1 MDNNLIK
8 IFKSTFGDE
17 PRMFVRAP
25 GRVNI
30 IGGHTDY
37 NDGFVMPIAIDRFV
51 WVAFRPRSDDQIKL
65 HSLEFD
71 SVADFSFN
79 NFKHTLDWQDYVK
92 SVAWVLRINNY
103 TLKGWEGILSSNIP
117 IGAGLSSSAA
127 LLMAILKV
135 FSIICK
141 FSWNGHLMAQFARQ
155 AENEWLNLKSG
166 IMDQMISSLGRDG
179 HAMLLDCRSL
189 SPKFVPIPSKV
200 KIIVLD
206 TGTRRGLLNSKYNER
221 VKQCKESANYFGCD
235 SLRDISIEIFEEKKD
250 GLSNILLKRARHVIY
265 ENYRTIDV
273 SKAMKQKDV
282 KKIGYLMNVSHQ
294 SLKEDYGVSSKE
306 LDIMVNIA
314 REQKGCFGA
323 RMTGAGFG
331 GCAIAL
337 VDQMFQKQF
346 MKNIFDIYNLKTGI
360 KPNIY
365 LCEASSGVRSF

>member
-8 IFKSTFGDE
+8 QFKSTFGDE
-17 PRMFVRAP
+17 PRMFVQAP

-30 IGGHTDY
+30 IGEHPDY
-37 NDGFVMPIAIDRFV
+37 NDGFVLPMAIDRYV
-51 WVAFRPRSDDQIKL
+51 RVAFRPRSDDQIKL

-71 SVADFSFN
+71 SVVDFSFN
-79 NFKHTLDWQDYVK
+79 NFNHTLDWQDYVK
-92 SVAWVLRINNY
+92 SIAWVLKINNY

-117 IGAGLSSSAA
+117 IGAGLGSSAA
-127 LLMAILKV
+127 LLVAILKV

-141 FSWNGHLMAQFARQ
+141 FSWDGRLMAQFARQ

-206 TGTRRGLLNSKYNER
+206 TGTRRGLVESNYNER
-221 VKQCKESANYFGCD
+221 VKQCEESADYFGCG
-235 SLRDISIEIFEEKKD
+235 SLRDLSIKTFDNKKH

-265 ENYRTIDV
+265 ENYRTLEA

-282 KKIGYLMNVSHQ
+282 KKIGYLMNESHQ

-306 LDIMVNIA
+306 LDIMVNTA
-314 REQKGCFGA
+314 RKQKGCFGA

-331 GCAIAL
+331 GCAVAL
-337 VDQMFQKQF
+337 VDQSFQKKF

-365 LCEASSGVRSF
+365 LCEPSDGVRSF